1 MIEDRLKEEL
11 QTIDRVIL
19 EKTLNMQTQKRTA
32 ANKIHS
38 IHVLPNGA
46 GFAGR
51 IESGGSSYQFAF
63 TPKTASSADGKLV
76 LTGDVKVKA
85 AGGRGRVAGDVTA
98 TLLATQGSAA
108 GAPPMP
114 RRFSESLKP
123 PTPAPSG
130 SLPLTDSTGHLASV
144 AVMYL
149 KLSPLD
155 GRALGV
161 PADLSSIQ
169 LNARL
174 YATSEIER
182 DLHWLYSALV
192 VATQGE
198 HKNERLAV
206 EYSDAINR
214 ILKS

>member
-1 MIEDRLKEEL
+1 ML
-11 QTIDRVIL
+11 
-19 EKTLNMQTQKRTA
+19 TQKRTA

-46 GFAGR
+46 RFAGR
-51 IESGGSSYQFAF
+51 IKVGGSSYQFAF
-63 TPKTASSADGKLV
+63 TPKTTALSSGKLV
-76 LTGDVKVKA
+76 FTGVVEMKSP
-85 AGGRGRVAGDVTA
+85 GGRQRATENVTA
-98 TLLATQGSAA
+98 TLLSTQGSIT
-108 GAPPMP
+108 GPPPMP
-114 RRFSESLKP
+114 RQFSESLKAP
-123 PTPAPSG
+123 VPIPSG
-130 SLPLTDSTGHLASV
+130 SLPITDSTGHLGSV

-161 PADLSSIQ
+161 PADLSAVQ

-192 VATQGE
+192 EATQGE
-198 HKNERLAV
+198 HKNERLAAD
-206 EYSDAINR
+206 YIDAINR
-214 ILKS
+214 ILNT

>member
-1 MIEDRLKEEL
+1 MI
-11 QTIDRVIL
+11 
-19 EKTLNMQTQKRTA
+19 TQKKNA

-46 GFAGR
+46 GFTGKIDAGR
-51 IESGGSSYQFAF
+51 TSSHFAF
-63 TPKTASSADGKLV
+63 TPKTAASVDGKPV
-76 LTGDVKVKA
+76 LSGDVTVKSS
-85 AGGRGRVAGDVTA
+85 GGRARSAAKVTA
-98 TLLATQGSAA
+98 TLLATQGSIT
-108 GAPPMP
+108 APPAMP
-114 RRFSESLKP
+114 RQFSESLKP
-123 PTPAPSG
+123 PLPAPGG
-130 SLPLTDSTGHLASV
+130 SLPLTDWTGHTGSV

-161 PADLSSIQ
+161 PADLSAVQ

-192 VATQGE
+192 QATQGE
-198 HKNERLAV
+198 QKNEQLAAD
-206 EYSDAINR
+206 YLDAINR
-214 ILKS
+214 ILKA

>member
-1 MIEDRLKEEL
+1 ML
-11 QTIDRVIL
+11 
-19 EKTLNMQTQKRTA
+19 TQERSA

-51 IESGGSSYQFAF
+51 VEAGGSSRQFAF
-63 TPKTASSADGKLV
+63 TPKAAALASGKLV
-76 LTGDVKVKA
+76 LTGVVEMKSP
-85 AGGRGRVAGDVTA
+85 GGRRRAAENVTA
-98 TLLATQGSAA
+98 TLLATQGSIT
-108 GAPPMP
+108 GPPPMP
-114 RRFSESLKP
+114 RQFSESLKAP
-123 PTPAPSG
+123 VPAPSG
-130 SLPLTDSTGHLASV
+130 SLPLTDSTGHLGSV

-149 KLSPLD
+149 RLSPLD

-161 PADLSSIQ
+161 PADLSAVQ

-192 VATQGE
+192 EATQGE
-198 HKNERLAV
+198 HKNERLAADYV
-206 EYSDAINR
+206 DAVNR
-214 ILKS
+214 ILNA

>member
-1 MIEDRLKEEL
+1 MS
-11 QTIDRVIL
+11 
-19 EKTLNMQTQKRTA
+19 TLA

-38 IHVLPNGA
+38 IHVLPSGA

-51 IESGGSSYQFAF
+51 IEAGGSSYQFDF
-63 TPKTASSADGKLV
+63 TPKIAASEPGKLV
-76 LTGDVKVKA
+76 LTGVVNLKLV
-85 AGGRGRVAGDVTA
+85 GGRRRMANGVTA

-108 GAPPMP
+108 GPPPMP

-123 PTPAPSG
+123 PLPAPSG
-130 SLPLTDSTGHLASV
+130 SLPLTESTGYLGSV

-149 KLSPLD
+149 SLSPLD
-155 GRALGV
+155 GHALGL
-161 PADLSSIQ
+161 PANLSAVQ

-192 VATQGE
+192 EATQGE
-198 HKNERLAV
+198 HKNERLAAD
-206 EYSDAINR
+206 YLDAINR
-214 ILKS
+214 ILKA